1 MQKPGKKATTE
12 TLADEGDELYSLS
25 YISRCRIPPWELAA
39 ELQNIQ
45 KTSIDNNRAAGLTGK
60 LIYRHGHFVQRLEGP
75 KSTLD
80 ETMDRIRDDHRHDN
94 IKILSSH
101 AIERRM
107 YSDWQQLLMVTDG
120 PEVRDLDALLGSLSL
135 RPVQSAD
142 ESESAA
148 MLLALQ
154 DVPTSGKV
162 LLPVPRSNR

>member
-1 MQKPGKKATTE
+1 MQKPGDKAIPTTG
-12 TLADEGDELYSLS
+12 ADERDALYSLS

-45 KTSIDNNRAAGLTGK
+45 STSIENNRAAGLTGK

-75 KSTLD
+75 RRAVK

-94 IKILSSH
+94 LKILSSH
-101 AIERRM
+101 SIENRM

-120 PEVRDLDALLGSLSL
+120 PELADLDPRFGSLSL

-148 MLLALQ
+148 ILLALQ
-154 DVPTSGKV
+154 DVPASGKV